1 MDPPVV
7 AAADRRWCCNHL
19 FDDSGHVMH
28 TLPPLPHYPRPQ
40 HCQSPYL
47 SFPVFSLSSNP
58 LPPVSSTL
66 CFLSLALQQS
76 PRNCA
81 YIRAEIRFWF
91 LVSAALFLFF
101 PFLPPPTQNAL
112 SLSNLLSLYLF

>member
-1 MDPPVV
+1 
-7 AAADRRWCCNHL
+7 
-19 FDDSGHVMH
+19 VMH

-47 SFPVFSLSSNP
+47 SFPVFSFSSHP

-81 YIRAEIRFWF
+81 YIRVEIRFWF
-91 LVSAALFLFF
+91 LVSAAMFF
-101 PFLPPPTQNAL
+101 FSFSSPPTQNAL
-112 SLSNLLSLYLF
+112 SLSFQPFIPLLNLATSFIFFFKMPSSRR